1 MTIWDYFVAIATNF
15 FNNGAMSK
23 VPEETRVTAWRL
35 FLTAHSLLIEA
46 IERDL
51 TQADLPPLGW
61 YDVLL
66 ALERAPK
73 RRLRMSALSRAI
85 VLSRSNLTRLVDRM
99 ESAGLLRREAV
110 PSDRRGAYAVLSA
123 EGARMRRRMWPIY
136 AGGIEDHFA
145 HHLDKAE
152 ANTLCQIFTRVLDA
166 HSEDRGAAGK
176 HEAHRGDGP

>member
-1 MTIWDYFVAIATNF
+1 
-15 FNNGAMSK
+15 MSK
-23 VPEETRVTAWRL
+23 VPEETRVSAWRL

-46 IERDL
+46 IEHDL
-51 TQADLPPLGW
+51 AQADLPPLGW

-73 RRLRMSALSRAI
+73 RRLRTPEVPRAI

-123 EGARMRRRMWPIY
+123 EGAKMRRRMWPIY
-136 AGGIEDHFA
+136 AGSIEDHFA
-145 HHLDKAE
+145 QHLDKAE
-152 ANTLCQIFTRVLDA
+152 ASAVCQIFARVLDA
-166 HSEDRGAAGK
+166 RSENRRTAG
-176 HEAHRGDGP
+176 